1 MRGGEKVVEAL
12 CELFPEADIF
22 THVYEPCAVSA
33 TINSHQVY
41 TTFIQKLP
49 GASRRYQSYLPLMPL
64 ALEQLDLRGYDLVIS
79 SESGPAKG
87 IITSPDALHICYCHT
102 PMRYVWDMYHD
113 YLKGASSFTRFLMPP
128 IIHYLRIWD
137 MAAASRVDHF
147 ISNSTYVAERVM
159 KHYRREAEVIP
170 PPVDTKAFTLTDEH
184 SDFYLMVGQLVRYKR
199 FELAVE
205 AFNRMKKPLVIIGEG
220 EQLIELKGNAGPSI
234 TIMGRQPF
242 SVIRDYYARCK
253 ALIFPGEEDFGI
265 VPVEAMA
272 SGRPVIAFKK
282 GGALETV
289 IDGLTGLFFDEQT
302 PESLIAAVQVYERIE
317 KNFSSSLI
325 VEHAHQFDRQKFKVR
340 MQEAIERLLQNG
352 HGRKKP
358 PTILR

>member
-1 MRGGEKVVEAL
+1 
-12 CELFPEADIF
+12 
-22 THVYEPCAVSA
+22 
-33 TINSHQVY
+33 
-41 TTFIQKLP
+41 
-49 GASRRYQSYLPLMPL
+49 
-64 ALEQLDLRGYDLVIS
+64 
-79 SESGPAKG
+79 
-87 IITSPDALHICYCHT
+87 
-102 PMRYVWDMYHD
+102 
-113 YLKGASSFTRFLMPP
+113 
-128 IIHYLRIWD
+128 
-137 MAAASRVDHF
+137 
-147 ISNSTYVAERVM
+147 
-159 KHYRREAEVIP
+159 
-170 PPVDTKAFTLTDEH
+170 
-184 SDFYLMVGQLVRYKR
+184 MVGQLVRYKR